1 MEKLSSQPASSNKV
15 ILTLVYLIFL
25 LIPLLG
31 FSQTKAE
38 SNVTTLEKVVENIKA
53 KNESIKD
60 AEHVNVMVNDL
71 LIQDLKDFKIDPQN
85 IAMVEVLVLNPK
97 AGSNERIK
105 SIIINTRN

>member
-1 MEKLSSQPASSNKV
+1 MEKLSPQPTYSNKV

-31 FSQTKAE
+31 FSQAKDKG
-38 SNVTTLEKVVENIKA
+38 NVTTLEQVVENIKA

-60 AEHVNVMVNDL
+60 AEHVNVMVNDM
-71 LIQDLKDFKIDPQN
+71 LIQDIKEFKIDPKS
-85 IAMVEVLVLNPK
+85 IAAVEVLVLNPK
-97 AGSNERIK
+97 SGSNERIK